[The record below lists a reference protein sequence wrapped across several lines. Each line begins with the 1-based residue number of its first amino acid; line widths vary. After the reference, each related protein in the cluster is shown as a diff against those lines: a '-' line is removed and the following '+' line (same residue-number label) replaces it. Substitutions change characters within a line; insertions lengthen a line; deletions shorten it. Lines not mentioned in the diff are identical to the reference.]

1 MNHDLWDVYLFA
13 EVRRTRTCFYSYV
26 VDDGWNLPYEVIE
39 EINYKIAQSQK
50 EAFRDVLKQNKQHI
64 GDWLTMDVA
73 NQYADEAWFY
83 IVKNDGQ
90 YIREVREFGKELQ
103 DKYGVTELE
112 AINILFENNVDDYV
126 EKYHRIRNLIPL
138 SVDQQ
143 KICDM
148 VVAEYLFA

>member
-1 MNHDLWDVYLFA
+1 MNHDHLNLDLFA
-13 EVRRTRTCFYSYV
+13 ENGRTRTSFYSYV

-39 EINYKIAQSQK
+39 EINYRIARSQK
-50 EAFRDVLKQNKQHI
+50 EAYRDVLKQNRQHK
-64 GDWLTMDVA
+64 GEWLTMDVA
-73 NQYADEAWFY
+73 NKYADEAWFY

-90 YIREVREFGKELQ
+90 YICEVREFGKELQ

-126 EKYHRIRNLIPL
+126 EKYYRIRNLIPV

-143 KICDM
+143 RICDM

>member
-1 MNHDLWDVYLFA
+1 MV
-13 EVRRTRTCFYSYV
+13 
-26 VDDGWNLPYEVIE
+26 
-39 EINYKIAQSQK
+39 
-50 EAFRDVLKQNKQHI
+50 
-64 GDWLTMDVA
+64 VA
-73 NQYADEAWFY
+73 NKYAVDAWFY
-83 IVKNDGQ
+83 IDKNDGR

-112 AINILFENNVDDYV
+112 AINILFENNVGDYV
-126 EKYHRIRNLIPL
+126 EKYYRIRNLIPA

>member
-1 MNHDLWDVYLFA
+1 MNQDNLNLDLFT
-13 EVRRTRTCFYSYV
+13 ENGRTRTSFYSYF

-39 EINYKIAQSQK
+39 EIKYKIARSQK
-50 EAFRDVLKQNKQHI
+50 EAFMDVLKQNKQHK
-64 GDWLTMDVA
+64 GKWLTMDVA
-73 NQYADEAWFY
+73 NKYADEAWFY

-112 AINILFENNVDDYV
+112 AVNILFENNVGDYV
-126 EKYHRIRNLIPL
+126 EKYYRIRNLIPVD
-138 SVDQQ
+138 VDQQ

>member
-1 MNHDLWDVYLFA
+1 MNLEHWDLELFA
-13 EVRRTRTCFYSYV
+13 ENGRTRTSFYSYD

-39 EINYKIAQSQK
+39 EINYRIARSKK
-50 EAFRDVLKQNKQHI
+50 EAYRDVLKQNKQHK
-64 GDWLTMDVA
+64 GEWLTIDVA
-73 NQYADEAWFY
+73 NKYADEAWFY

-90 YIREVREFGKELQ
+90 YIHEVREFGTELQ

-126 EKYHRIRNLIPL
+126 ENYYRIRNLIPV

>member
-1 MNHDLWDVYLFA
+1 MNQDNLNLDLFT
-13 EVRRTRTCFYSYV
+13 ENGRTRTSFYSYI

-39 EINYKIAQSQK
+39 EIKYKIARSQK
-50 EAFRDVLKQNKQHI
+50 EAFMDVLKQNKQHK
-64 GDWLTMDVA
+64 GKWLTMDVA
-73 NQYADEAWFY
+73 NKYADEAWFY

-112 AINILFENNVDDYV
+112 AVNILFENNVGDYV
-126 EKYHRIRNLIPL
+126 EKYYRIRNLIPVD
-138 SVDQQ
+138 VDQQ